1 MPEYQSDDA
10 HLKKWFLKVARATN
24 HQAMDDD
31 EIDAW
36 LDDSDASDASDA
48 SLEEENEVTS
58 VETTEP
64 AVAAVVPEEGVGQD
78 DDAAHEARES
88 EREEVQVEEEQ
99 QHEDEIPEQD
109 QQVLREPESASSP
122 PPPAVRDREPALN
135 VNSFASGLGTWAS
148 ASFSKARQTL
158 QDVSSTEVARTL
170 RSDLREFAAH
180 VTGGDDAAS
189 TSGSDSGEDSAPTAQ
204 DAARLAEQFASS
216 AWASFGSAANRA
228 KKALEKAEGALEDA
242 RHDPKAFATNVKG
255 KAQSMG
261 MGALNAFTSVVKVTA
276 DALAGDE
283 EHAENILMEKLG
295 EYGADAHREDIKVA
309 CERAMDALMTRA
321 TEEEQRTIRESVRK
335 NARVLAD
342 EDASSAVAT
351 SSTAALE
358 EPVSPGGSTTLV
370 AVPLDGAEPSS
381 SVSAEVLVELVHRID
396 ACASDIKADLVSR
409 IDIAVTSTSERLDFV
424 CAIEDGLMDL
434 RDDATCDSLA
444 RLTALALERVVV
456 IANEEP
462 KVSSRDAAARLAG
475 FRDDVD
481 VLCTSAK
488 EAISGIVQDVR
499 EAWLTAAAESGA
511 APLTVAEIE
520 KKAIVQIDADASFCR
535 DALSHAKKKLAWCL
549 VIGDGV

>member
-1 MPEYQSDDA
+1 
-10 HLKKWFLKVARATN
+10 
-24 HQAMDDD
+24 MDDD

-58 VETTEP
+58 VETTTP
-64 AVAAVVPEEGVGQD
+64 AVATVVPEKGVGQD
-78 DDAAHEARES
+78 VDDDDVVAQEARES
-88 EREEVQVEEEQ
+88 ERREEVQVEKEEEKHEEAITEQEQ
-99 QHEDEIPEQD
+99 Q
-109 QQVLREPESASSP
+109 VRREPESASPP
-122 PPPAVRDREPALN
+122 PPPAAREREPAFN

-189 TSGSDSGEDSAPTAQ
+189 TSGSDGDDSDEDSAPTAQ

-295 EYGADAHREDIKVA
+295 EYGADAHREDIEMA

-335 NARVLAD
+335 CARVLAD
-342 EDASSAVAT
+342 EDASSAVTT
-351 SSTAALE
+351 SSTAAQE

-381 SVSAEVLVELVHRID
+381 SVSAEVLVELVNRVD

-409 IDIAVTSTSERLDFV
+409 IDNAVTSTSERLDFV

-444 RLTALALERVVV
+444 RLTALALERVAV

-475 FRDDVD
+475 FGDDVD

-535 DALSHAKKKLAWCL
+535 ELLSHAKKKLAWCL
-549 VIGDGV
+549 VSGDGVREAS

>member
-1 MPEYQSDDA
+1 
-10 HLKKWFLKVARATN
+10 
-24 HQAMDDD
+24 MDDE

-48 SLEEENEVTS
+48 SLEEEHEVTS

-78 DDAAHEARES
+78 VVDDDDAAQQARES
-88 EREEVQVEEEQ
+88 ESEEVQVEAEEEHQ
-99 QHEDEIPEQD
+99 EEIPEQEW
-109 QQVLREPESASSP
+109 QVRRETESASPPSP
-122 PPPAVRDREPALN
+122 AAREREPAFN

-189 TSGSDSGEDSAPTAQ
+189 TSGSDGYDSDEDSAPTAQ

-295 EYGADAHREDIKVA
+295 EYGADAHREDIEMA

-321 TEEEQRTIRESVRK
+321 TEEEQRAIRESVRK
-335 NARVLAD
+335 CARVLAD
-342 EDASSAVAT
+342 EDASSAVTT
-351 SSTAALE
+351 SSTAAQE

-370 AVPLDGAEPSS
+370 AVPLDGADPSS
-381 SVSAEVLVELVHRID
+381 SVSAEVLVELVNRVD

-409 IDIAVTSTSERLDFV
+409 IDIAVTSTSERLDFL

-444 RLTALALERVVV
+444 RLTALALERVAV
-456 IANEEP
+456 IAKEEP
-462 KVSSRDAAARLAG
+462 KISSRDAAARLAG
-475 FRDDVD
+475 FGDDVD

-499 EAWLTAAAESGA
+499 EAWLTAAAESGT

-535 DALSHAKKKLAWCL
+535 DAFSHAKKKLAWCL
-549 VIGDGV
+549 VVGDGVREAS